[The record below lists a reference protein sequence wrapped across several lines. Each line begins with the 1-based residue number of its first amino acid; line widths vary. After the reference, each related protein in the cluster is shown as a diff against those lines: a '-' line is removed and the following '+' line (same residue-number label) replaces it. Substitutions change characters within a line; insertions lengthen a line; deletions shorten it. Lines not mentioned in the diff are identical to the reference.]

1 MSVQLIQFLPVNG
14 KGIGPDSFGVIYEK
28 EVNGA
33 FYGVQIH
40 HFVVVGQVEFAWMG
54 AGDD

>member
-1 MSVQLIQFLPVNG
+1 MCVQFIQFLPVNG
-14 KGIGPDSFGVIYEK
+14 KGIGLDSFGVIEEK

-33 FYGVQIH
+33 FYGVQIDLPIII
-40 HFVVVGQVEFAWMG
+40 GQMEFAWIG

>member
-1 MSVQLIQFLPVNG
+1 MGVQLIQFLPVDG
-14 KGIGPDSFGVIYEK
+14 EGIGLDSFGVIQAK

-33 FYGVQIH
+33 FYGVKIH
-40 HFVVVGQVEFAWMG
+40 HFVVVGQMEFAWMG

>member
-1 MSVQLIQFLPVNG
+1 MRVQFIQFLPVKG
-14 KGIGPDSFGVIYEK
+14 EGIGLDSFGVIFEK

-33 FYGVQIH
+33 FYWVKIH
-40 HFVVVGQVEFAWMG
+40 NFVVVGQMEFAWMG